1 MVHTMRAVLAQ
12 MDDPEMVENLSVV
25 AVAVEVYTVEMF
37 AVDALSNAVKSVLVL
52 IVDPDTDDT

>member
-1 MVHTMRAVLAQ
+1 
-12 MDDPEMVENLSVV
+12 MVENLSVV